1 MRVDTPIHLNPIS
14 EVVLPGFPPPRPS
27 SISDGS
33 PGPRLGLS
41 PFPRATASAPSPTAL
56 GAGRPRPDPDPGM
69 HLLSFSRNRVSFLH
83 SFPVGRRPH
92 PLPTLDAS
100 GMEWRSERGCMF
112 PFQSSSLV
120 RIGIGWP
127 CMFVS
132 FRPAGFSPF
141 FDVRALESK
150 PPLTFPVSQ
159 FLF

>member
-1 MRVDTPIHLNPIS
+1 MRGSFAGLPPS
-14 EVVLPGFPPPRPS
+14 SAVVNIRTVHRGPASASLPFQGPPRPLRPPPR
-27 SISDGS
+27 
-33 PGPRLGLS
+33 
-41 PFPRATASAPSPTAL
+41 SASPTAL
-56 GAGRPRPDPDPGM
+56 GAGRPHPDPDPGM

-127 CMFVS
+127 CLFVS

-150 PPLTFPVSQ
+150 PPLAFPVSR